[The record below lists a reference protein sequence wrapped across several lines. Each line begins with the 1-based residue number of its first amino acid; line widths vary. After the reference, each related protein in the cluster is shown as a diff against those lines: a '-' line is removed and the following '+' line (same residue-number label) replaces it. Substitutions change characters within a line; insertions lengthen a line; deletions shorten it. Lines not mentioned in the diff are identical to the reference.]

1 MRTGLAFRSVGLV
14 LRRLVVLGA
23 FVVMSATASTTR
35 AHATSHRLACTHG
48 ASSIGPVV
56 LDHGH
61 VVGTVP
67 APVTETC
74 LAP

>member
-1 MRTGLAFRSVGLV
+1 MGSRVSSVGGV

-23 FVVMSATASTTR
+23 FVVMSATASATL

-48 ASSIGPVV
+48 ASSIGPVELV
-56 LDHGH
+56 HGH

-67 APVTETC
+67 APVTEPC

>member
-1 MRTGLAFRSVGLV
+1 MPAGIGFPSFDVV

-23 FVVMSATASTTR
+23 FVVMSATASATL
-35 AHATSHRLACTHG
+35 AHATSHRLSCTHG
-48 ASSIGPVV
+48 ASSIGPVQ